1 MTRSP
6 SAIEFTGAAITKA
19 REEQKAMAT
28 DNPETL
34 VVSTEWLGTHLY
46 DPELRILDGSWHLP
60 AAGRDAKAE
69 YEEAR
74 IPGAQF
80 FDIDEIADA
89 DSDLPHMVPGEAVF
103 ESWMNEFSIG
113 SDNQVVV
120 YDASGLFSA
129 PRVRWLLRHMGLN
142 NVAVL
147 DGGLPKWRAERREVE
162 TGPKSVTGLV
172 HGLPARENDGSE
184 ADPAP
189 HRLQGVAEF
198 KVHRRLEMVCD
209 KNDVKRACATGDTQ
223 ILDGRPAARFKGE
236 APEPRPGLRL
246 GHMPGAINVPFTA
259 LLNPNQQTLKE
270 SEELRAVLEQAG
282 FDFEG
287 SAITSCGSGV
297 AAAVVSLA
305 LELLGHEKHSLYDGS
320 WSEWGRDRN
329 TEVVVG

>member
-1 MTRSP
+1 
-6 SAIEFTGAAITKA
+6 
-19 REEQKAMAT
+19 MAT

-34 VVSTEWLGTHLY
+34 VSTEWLGTHLY
-46 DPELRILDGSWHLP
+46 DPNLRILDGSWHLP
-60 AAGRDAKAE
+60 AAERDAKAE
-69 YEEAR
+69 YEEGR

-89 DSDLPHMVPGEAVF
+89 DSDLPHMVPGDAVF
-103 ESWMNEFSIG
+103 ESWMNEFNIG

-147 DGGLPKWRAERREVE
+147 DGGLPKWKAERREVE
-162 TGPKSVTGLV
+162 TGPQSVTGLV
-172 HGLPARENDGSE
+172 HGMPARGNDG
-184 ADPAP
+184 PAAGPASHP
-189 HRLQGVAEF
+189 HPAAAKF
-198 KVHRRLEMVCD
+198 KAHRRPEMICG
-209 KNDVKRACATGDTQ
+209 KGDVEHASATGDTQ
-223 ILDGRPAARFKGE
+223 ILDARPAARFKGE
-236 APEPRPGLRL
+236 EPEPRPGLRR

-259 LLNPNQQTLKE
+259 LLSPNYTLKE
-270 SEELRAVLEQAG
+270 PEELQAVLKNAG

-320 WSEWGRDRN
+320 WSEWGRDGN
-329 TEVVVG
+329 TEVVDG